1 MKRMILAIPLLLAS
15 LAFINAPAAN
25 RMTGNL
31 TGEEA
36 VVEFTELVKL
46 QGVLLRGQYLIYHDD
61 EMMEAGKP
69 CLRRPV
75 ADHRLQS
82 LHRARDQYD
91 HRDAEPEGGGGR
103 GAVAAL
109 PLPSGTGRTWREPA
123 PTRLARAEDS
133 YRAFSLPGE
142 PLQDAHQEQAG
153 RSQAFVGRGAEGR
166 AKALAYV

>member
-31 TGEEA
+31 PGEEA

-69 CLRRPV
+69 CLYIYTMK
-75 ADHRLQS
+75 AGK
-82 LHRARDQYD
+82 RDQLVIAV
-91 HRDAEPEGGGGR
+91 HCEPVDRKPAKEFTVLLTPR
-103 GAVAAL
+103 NSAYTV
-109 PLPSGTGRTWREPA
+109 REV
-123 PTRLARAEDS
+123 REIQ
-133 YRAFSLPGE
+133 F
-142 PLQDAHQEQAG
+142 AG
-153 RSQAFVGRGAEGR
+153 V
-166 AKALAYV
+166 AKAHRIPS